1 MAMSERAY
9 AYSAFEEAQSLELR
23 KLRVLSGAAVR
34 EKANARRIDMV
45 KLALLVTSV
54 LVYFLGVTFMGS
66 KIGDVGAEINSL
78 KEQITRTEN
87 DSLRADLKIG
97 ELSSL
102 DRIETYAME
111 NLDMVPTAAGNIY
124 YLNKESSLMIALG
137 QQQLAVTQAESV
149 APAEEQYPFWQSLA
163 AVLKGYFDNTAL
175 AADSEQ

>member
-9 AYSAFEEAQSLELR
+9 AYGFEEAQSLELR
-23 KLRVLSGAAVR
+23 RLRVLSGAAAR

-54 LVYFLGVTFMGS
+54 LVYLLGVTFMES

-78 KEQITRTEN
+78 KEQIAQTEN
-87 DSLRADLKIG
+87 ASLRADLKIG

-102 DRIETYAME
+102 DRIESYAIE

-124 YLNKESSLMIALG
+124 YLNKESSMMITLG
-137 QQQLAVTQAESV
+137 ERQLTETG
-149 APAEEQYPFWQSLA
+149 APTAAPEQEQHPFWQSLA
-163 AVLKGYFDNTAL
+163 AVLRGYFDNTAL
-175 AADSEQ
+175 AADSGR